1 MAADAL
7 YGDLNGDGVPEVAVG
22 RLAVN
27 TLAEADTVVAKIV
40 NYDETTRS
48 QPWQKQA
55 LFVADNPDSAGNF
68 PALSDEIIAGYLPQR
83 SRRDARR
90 LSARLSPHHSRS
102 LTPVRSSLIGCRPA
116 AGWCS
121 TQATEPSI
129 CGQSEMLLT
138 TADVP
143 GLTNGARL
151 PVVMVFNCLDG
162 YFIYPSK
169 QSLAETLQRRQGG
182 GAVAA
187 ISPSGLG
194 ITPDQQN
201 FRRILMTVLFK
212 DGVRDLGT
220 ALTKTKRQ
228 YYDTYG
234 PNYLIGTMTLFGD
247 PAMRLP
253 QAAPRSEVTGNDLH
267 AVMRYISSSQEKDNW
282 VRARIRAF
290 VMFGFP

>member
-1 MAADAL
+1 MSMGPTPNPLPPFLAWIDPWQGEVAADAL

-40 NYDETTRS
+40 TYDETTRS

-55 LFVADNPDSAGNF
+55 LFVADNPDSAGDF
-68 PALSDEIIAGYLPQR
+68 HTLSDEIIAGYLPQR
-83 SRRDARR
+83 SRRDDRR
-90 LSARLSPHHSRS
+90 
-102 LTPVRSSLIGCRPA
+102 ICPA
-116 AGWCS
+116 PMFRHTQQVADTRKVILDWLQAGGWLAQYS
-121 TQATEPSI
+121 GHGAI
-129 CGQSEMLLT
+129 DLWAGEMLLT

-143 GLTNGARL
+143 NLTNGARL

-253 QAAPRSEVTGNDLH
+253 QAAPALR
-267 AVMRYISSSQEKDNW
+267 
-282 VRARIRAF
+282 
-290 VMFGFP
+290 